1 MVSAGEL
8 RVPAKFKSP
17 TVATVDGDTTVDPFV
32 EDFDSRVS
40 IQPLAGSEQ
49 VVGDQVQ
56 AARECL
62 VTMRRDA
69 RVNERMIMVA
79 RGRRFE
85 IRSVLNTDERDR
97 EMMLHCRE
105 LV

>member
-8 RVPAKFKSP
+8 RWPAKFKSP
-17 TVATVDGDTTVDPFV
+17 TVATAKGDTTVDPFV
-32 EDFDSRVS
+32 EDFDSRVK
-40 IQPLAGSEQ
+40 IEPLAGTEQ
-49 VVGDQVQ
+49 TVGDQVQ
-56 AARECL
+56 PSRVSL

-69 RVNERMIMVA
+69 RVNERMVMVA

-85 IRSVLNTDERDR
+85 ILSVLNTDERDR
-97 EMMLHCRE
+97 EMQLHCRE